1 MGWSQGQGALPSSS
15 LSSCLADVNEC
26 ELMLAVCGDALCE
39 NVEGSFLCLCASDLE
54 EYDAEEGH
62 CRPRVAGGETWEATS
77 LPAAFHKDSGL

>member
-1 MGWSQGQGALPSSS
+1 MGWSQGQGALTSCS

-26 ELMLAVCGDALCE
+26 ELMLAVCGAALCE

-62 CRPRVAGGETWEATS
+62 CRPRVAGGETWEAPS
-77 LPAAFHKDSGL
+77 LPATSHKDSGS